1 MQTSKVIVFL
11 FLFAFNYSESSTNF
25 SYDPSQ
31 KIYGEIIEVK
41 AVYEDTLVDLARTYN
56 LGFNEIIQANPT
68 VDKWLPGEGT
78 LVKIP
83 SAYILPNNYLNDGI
97 TINLSEFRGY
107 LIQNSKLITFPVGI
121 GRMDWKTPLGLSEID
136 LKLENPAW
144 YPPKTVRDEYKLEG
158 LILDAIV
165 PPGPNNPLGKL
176 AMRINIPGGYFI
188 HGTNRPDG
196 VGMEISHGCIRLF
209 PEDIKEVFKMSS
221 IGTRVLVID
230 EPIKLAKSGNKIFL
244 QFHHSKYDS
253 IVNEHYSYLE
263 TKVINY
269 VTSNNID
276 IDSINWIKVKKVFE
290 EKSGLIDQISYE
302 DQT

>member
-1 MQTSKVIVFL
+1 M
-11 FLFAFNYSESSTNF
+11 
-25 SYDPSQ
+25 
-31 KIYGEIIEVK
+31 
-41 AVYEDTLVDLARTYN
+41 
-56 LGFNEIIQANPT
+56 
-68 VDKWLPGEGT
+68 
-78 LVKIP
+78 
-83 SAYILPNNYLNDGI
+83 
-97 TINLSEFRGY
+97 SEFRGY

-144 YPPKTVRDEYKLEG
+144 YPPKTVRNEYKLEG

-253 IVNEHYSYLE
+253 IVNENYSYLE

>member
-1 MQTSKVIVFL
+1 MHINKVIVFF
-11 FLFAFNYSESSTNF
+11 FLFALNNLHSSTFFLYESSN
-25 SYDPSQ
+25 Q
-31 KIYGEIIEVK
+31 VYGETLEIE
-41 AVYEDTLVDLARTYN
+41 AMYEDTLVDLARTYN
-56 LGFNEIIQANPT
+56 LGFNQIIQANPT

-244 QFHHSKYDS
+244 QFHHSKYDF
-253 IVNEHYSYLE
+253 IVNENYSYLE

-269 VTSNNID
+269 ITSNNID

>member
-1 MQTSKVIVFL
+1 MHINKVIVFF
-11 FLFAFNYSESSTNF
+11 FLFALNNLHSSTFFLYESSN
-25 SYDPSQ
+25 Q
-31 KIYGEIIEVK
+31 VYGETLEIE
-41 AVYEDTLVDLARTYN
+41 AMYEDTLVDLARTYN
-56 LGFNEIIQANPT
+56 LGFNQIIQANPT

-221 IGTRVLVID
+221 IGTRVLVVD

>member
-78 LVKIP
+78 LIKIP
-83 SAYILPNNYLNDGI
+83 SAFILPSQYLNNGI
-97 TINLSEFRGY
+97 TINLSDFRGY
-107 LIQNSKLITFPVGI
+107 LIQNGQLITFPVGI

-144 YPPKTVRDEYKLEG
+144 YPPKSVRDEYKQEG
-158 LILDAIV
+158 LILDSIV

-176 AMRINIPGGYFI
+176 AMRINISGGYFI

-209 PEDIKEVFKMSS
+209 PEDIKELFEMSP
-221 IGTRVLVID
+221 IGTEVLVVD
-230 EPIKLAKSGNKIFL
+230 EPIKLAKSANKIFL
-244 QFHHSKYDS
+244 QVHNAQFDYLT
-253 IVNEHYSYLE
+253 NEEYSYLE
-263 TKVINY
+263 AKVMNY
-269 VTSNNID
+269 LTRNKID
-276 IDSINWIKVKKVFE
+276 RDTINWNKVKKIFK
-290 EKSGLIDQISYE
+290 EKSGLIGQISY
-302 DQT
+302 

>member
-1 MQTSKVIVFL
+1 MHINKVIVFF
-11 FLFAFNYSESSTNF
+11 FLFALNNLHSSTFFLYESSN
-25 SYDPSQ
+25 Q
-31 KIYGEIIEVK
+31 VYGETLEIE
-41 AVYEDTLVDLARTYN
+41 AMYEDTLVDLARTYN

-221 IGTRVLVID
+221 IGTRVLVVD

-244 QFHHSKYDS
+244 QFHHSKYDF
-253 IVNEHYSYLE
+253 IVNENYSYLE

>member
-1 MQTSKVIVFL
+1 MYINKAIVLFFL
-11 FLFAFNYSESSTNF
+11 FTFNNLHSTTLFSYESS
-25 SYDPSQ
+25 
-31 KIYGEIIEVK
+31 KKVYGESQEIK
-41 AVYEDTLVDLARTYN
+41 AIYEDTLVDLARTYN
-56 LGFNEIIQANPT
+56 LGFNEIIQANPS

-83 SAYILPNNYLNDGI
+83 SAYILPSNYLTDGI

-107 LIQNSKLITFPVGI
+107 LIQNNKLITFPVGI

-144 YPPKTVRDEYKLEG
+144 YPPKSVREEYKREG
-158 LILDAIV
+158 IILDAIV

-244 QFHHSKYDS
+244 QLHHSKYDS
-253 IVNEHYSYLE
+253 IINKNYSYLE
-263 TKVINY
+263 TKVMNY
-269 VTSNNID
+269 VASNNID
-276 IDSINWIKVKKVFE
+276 INSINWIKVKKIFN

>member
-1 MQTSKVIVFL
+1 MHINKVIVFF
-11 FLFAFNYSESSTNF
+11 FLFALNNLHSSTFFLYESSN
-25 SYDPSQ
+25 Q
-31 KIYGEIIEVK
+31 VYGETLEIE
-41 AVYEDTLVDLARTYN
+41 AMYEDTLVDLARTYN

>member
-1 MQTSKVIVFL
+1 MHINKVIVFF
-11 FLFAFNYSESSTNF
+11 FLFALNNLHSSTFFLYESSN
-25 SYDPSQ
+25 Q
-31 KIYGEIIEVK
+31 VYGETLEIE
-41 AVYEDTLVDLARTYN
+41 AMYEDTLVDLARTYN

-107 LIQNSKLITFPVGI
+107 LIKNSKLITFPVGI
-121 GRMDWKTPLGLSEID
+121 GRMDWKTPLGVSEID

-144 YPPKTVRDEYKLEG
+144 YPPKSVRDEYKLEG

>member
-1 MQTSKVIVFL
+1 M
-11 FLFAFNYSESSTNF
+11 
-25 SYDPSQ
+25 
-31 KIYGEIIEVK
+31 
-41 AVYEDTLVDLARTYN
+41 YEDTLVDLARTYN
-56 LGFNEIIQANPT
+56 LGFNQIIQANPT

-83 SAYILPNNYLNDGI
+83 SAYILPNNYLKNGI